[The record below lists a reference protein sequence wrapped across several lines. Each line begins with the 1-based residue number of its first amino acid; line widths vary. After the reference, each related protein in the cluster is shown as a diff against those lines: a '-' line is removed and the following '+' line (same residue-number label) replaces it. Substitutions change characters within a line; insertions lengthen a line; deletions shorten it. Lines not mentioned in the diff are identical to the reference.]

1 MTAFV
6 LQGHIYIFLFETTP
20 CLSCAEII
28 TELFFILVS
37 FEQKRM
43 LEVINY

>member
-6 LQGHIYIFLFETTP
+6 LQGHIYIFLFET

-28 TELFFILVS
+28 TELFVIVVS
-37 FEQKRM
+37 FEQK
-43 LEVINY
+43 LIC